1 MLGDVTRH
9 HWVMN
14 DSLSFS
20 LPVCMCLYIPILWL
34 NNIKFIIN
42 AIEA

>member
-14 DSLSFS
+14 DSLSLFLS
-20 LPVCMCLYIPILWL
+20 PCVYVSVHSHTMV
-34 NNIKFIIN
+34 K
-42 AIEA
+42 